1 MAPLK
6 KEEIE
11 MKVFEHTKDIMK
23 HLSGH
28 NAEFA
33 CTIVTATAA
42 TMFQSIINMCEER
55 DRLKLMAT
63 FLRVLEEAIE
73 Y

>member
-1 MAPLK
+1 MK
-6 KEEIE
+6 MEMEEVE
-11 MKVFEHTKDIMK
+11 NKAHENTRDIMRS
-23 HLSGH
+23 LNGH
-28 NAEFA
+28 NVEFA

-63 FLRVLEEAIE
+63 FLRVLEETIE